1 LLLLLA
7 EAAMTA
13 LLVYG
18 EADELTRWDAL
29 SWGER
34 QANIVASW
42 SGMAPAVARAR
53 LTVVETLLAVIDIEL
68 GEMQNT
74 VDRIGFQDTP

>member
-1 LLLLLA
+1 
-7 EAAMTA
+7 MTA
-13 LLVYG
+13 LLVRA

-34 QANIVASW
+34 QTNIVASW

-53 LTVVETLLAVIDIEL
+53 FTVVETLLAVIDIEL
-68 GEMQNT
+68 AEMQT
-74 VDRIGFQDTP
+74 GVDRIGRYVR